1 MIEKA
6 PTNPSKLSLA
16 WVFIRAFAAL
26 FKRMV
31 VSPFK
36 GKNGAPTYFKDVM
49 YAMLRA
55 QLGNMT
61 IPEQKYLYPP
71 TTATYLQVA
80 KEKGFQPDSVV
91 LPDGIQAHWLG
102 PRSKEK
108 VIVYFHGGG
117 YVLPAVKALLEYLY
131 AFQQEANSDGHSVS
145 VLMLA
150 YTLAPEGQ
158 FPTQL
163 KQAVELMRYLFE
175 TEKRSPSNL
184 LLAGDS
190 AGGNLCLSL
199 LSHILHPHPSVPAL
213 SLPTSS
219 PSSSPAKFPALLL
232 ISPWVSFTYTTPSFT
247 TNAERDAFGPASL
260 SRWSAAFVGNNIRDE
275 YVEPVRASADWWA
288 GASDVVEDVL
298 IWAGEAEVLV
308 DGIMAFAAEFKQGF
322 DGGDE
327 KRRGK
332 CEIVVTK
339 DAAHEEMVLEAI
351 FGYREKGEAA
361 RVVEGWVRARL

>member
-16 WVFIRAFAAL
+16 WVFIRACTAPFKSPVSLPTHNPLVAAL

-36 GKNGAPTYFKDVM
+36 GKNGAPTYFKDV
-49 YAMLRA
+49 
-55 QLGNMT
+55 
-61 IPEQKYLYPP
+61 I
-71 TTATYLQVA
+71 
-80 KEKGFQPDSVV
+80 VV
-91 LPDGIQAHWLG
+91 LPDGIKAHWLG

-131 AFQQEANSDGHSVS
+131 AFQQEANRDGHSVS

-175 TEKRSPSNL
+175 TEKRSPSN
-184 LLAGDS
+184 ATPPAATS
-190 AGGNLCLSL
+190 
-199 LSHILHPHPSVPAL
+199 PSP
-213 SLPTSS
+213 SYPTSS
-219 PSSSPAKFPALLL
+219 TPTPPSPPFPSPPQNSQPSSSSPLGLLHL
-232 ISPWVSFTYTTPSFT
+232 HLPSFA
-247 TNAERDAFGPASL
+247 TNAERDAFGPDSL
-260 SRWSAAFVGNNIRDE
+260 SRWSSAFVGSNLRDE
-275 YVEPVRASADWWA
+275 YVEPVRAGAEWWA
-288 GASDVVEDVL
+288 GASN
-298 IWAGEAEVLV
+298 IAEVLV
-308 DGIMAFAAEFKQGF
+308 DSIMEFAAKFKEGF
-322 DGGDE
+322 GE
-327 KRRGK
+327 R

-351 FGYREKGEAA
+351 FGYKEKGEAA
-361 RVVEGWVRARL
+361 RIVEGRSAPSTAIAGRATRRGTAAPDCALGVPELVVVAGPPAPVVLLPGGVTTA